1 LTDQN
6 IGKFLLY
13 VKRQSAIFPDA
24 EKNSVHPWIYEGGE
38 AMAYDASKD
47 KVLDSW
53 ENDDTGLMVSIN
65 RYGEGEPKLQIGPR
79 NYTKK
84 DGSKSTTKAGRLA
97 IDDVLWLNEILD
109 EVKDKLNAYYLDEG

>member
-1 LTDQN
+1 MSKDN
-6 IGKFLLY
+6 LLFSQMLRRIP
-13 VKRQSAIFPDA
+13 VI
-24 EKNSVHPWIYEGGE
+24 HTYEGGE

-53 ENDDTGLMVSIN
+53 ENDNTGLMVSIN